1 MSQPFPASAPVPV
14 PLEQTRQSTIVQ
26 LTEHFAA
33 DNLSVEALEER
44 LDRAHQA
51 ATLEDLRA
59 LVSDLPVVRPG
70 EQAYAAPRTYVS
82 PATGAHVS
90 ERQIIVGIMG
100 GAEKKGVWTPA
111 RQTLVM
117 AMMGG
122 VELDFR
128 EARMPPGVTEVVI
141 FAVMGGA
148 EIIVP
153 PGVHIDL
160 NGFALMGG
168 FGQTGYAPPPLDPN
182 APVLRIG
189 GFALMG
195 GVEVNIRYP
204 GEKNREARQRE
215 KLERQEQRRLHGGG

>member
-1 MSQPFPASAPVPV
+1 MSQPFPAPAPV
-14 PLEQTRQSTIVQ
+14 PLEQTRQSVIQQ
-26 LTEHFAA
+26 LAEHFSV

-51 ATLEDLRA
+51 STLEELRS
-59 LVSDLPVVRPG
+59 LVSDLPVVQPG
-70 EQAYAAPRTYVS
+70 APPVTGPRTYVS
-82 PATGAHVS
+82 PATGTHVS
-90 ERQIIVGIMG
+90 ERQVIVGIMG

-111 RQTLVM
+111 RQMFVL
-117 AMMGG
+117 ALMGG

-128 EARMPPGVTEVVI
+128 EARMPPGVTEIVV

-153 PGVHIDL
+153 PGVHVDL

-168 FGQTGYAPPPLDPN
+168 FGQTGYAPPPTDPN

-195 GVEVNIRYP
+195 GVEVNVRYP
-204 GEKNREARQRE
+204 GERGREARQRE
-215 KLERQEQRRLHGGG
+215 KLERQEQKRLRGG

>member
-1 MSQPFPASAPVPV
+1 MSQPFPASAPVP
-14 PLEQTRQSTIVQ
+14 LEQTRQSVIAQ
-26 LTEHFAA
+26 LAEHFSV

-51 ATLEDLRA
+51 ATLDELRV

-70 EQAYAAPRTYVS
+70 TPPVAAPRTYVS

-90 ERQIIVGIMG
+90 ERQVIVGIMG
-100 GAEKKGVWTPA
+100 GAERKGVWTPA
-111 RQTLVM
+111 RQTFVVAL
-117 AMMGG
+117 MGG

-128 EARMPPGVTEVVI
+128 EARMPPGVTEVNV
-141 FAVMGGA
+141 FAIMGGA

-153 PGVHIDL
+153 PGVHVDL
-160 NGFALMGG
+160 SGFALMGG
-168 FGQTGYAPPPLDPN
+168 FGQVGYAPPPTDPD

-195 GVEVNIRYP
+195 GVDVSIRYP
-204 GEKNREARQRE
+204 GERPRDARQRE
-215 KLERQEQRRLHGGG
+215 KQQRNEQRRLHGG

>member
-1 MSQPFPASAPVPV
+1 M
-14 PLEQTRQSTIVQ
+14 
-26 LTEHFAA
+26 
-33 DNLSVEALEER
+33 
-44 LDRAHQA
+44 
-51 ATLEDLRA
+51 
-59 LVSDLPVVRPG
+59 
-70 EQAYAAPRTYVS
+70 S
-82 PATGAHVS
+82 PATGAHVA

-111 RQTLVM
+111 RQTYVVAL
-117 AMMGG
+117 MGG

-128 EARMPPGVTEVVI
+128 EARMPPGVTEVIV

-148 EIIVP
+148 EIVVP
-153 PGVHIDL
+153 PGVHVDM

-168 FGQTGYAPPPLDPN
+168 FGQTGYAPPPTDPN

-204 GEKNREARQRE
+204 GERPRDARARE
-215 KLERQEQRRLHGGG
+215 KLDRQERKRLPAADFRPSRPGPPVPRAAVLPRVPATPCTPQTSAHSSPSSAC

>member
-1 MSQPFPASAPVPV
+1 MSQPFPSSAPV
-14 PLEQTRQSTIVQ
+14 PLEQTRQNVIQQ
-26 LTEHFAA
+26 LAEHFSV

-51 ATLEDLRA
+51 TTLEELRS
-59 LVSDLPVVRPG
+59 LVSDLPVV
-70 EQAYAAPRTYVS
+70 QAGAQPVAGPRTYVS
-82 PATGAHVS
+82 PATGTHVS
-90 ERQIIVGIMG
+90 ERQVIVGIMG

-111 RQTLVM
+111 RQMFVL
-117 AMMGG
+117 ALMGG
-122 VELDFR
+122 VQLDFR
-128 EARMPPGVTEVVI
+128 EARMPPGVTEIVI

-153 PGVHIDL
+153 PGVHVDL

-168 FGQTGYAPPPLDPN
+168 FGQTGYAPPPTDPN
-182 APVLRIG
+182 APILRIG

-204 GEKNREARQRE
+204 GERSGEARQRE
-215 KLERQEQRRLHGGG
+215 KLERQEHKRLRGG

>member
-1 MSQPFPASAPVPV
+1 MAQPTPVPV
-14 PLEQTRQSTIVQ
+14 PLEQTREHVIQQ
-26 LTEHFAA
+26 LSAHFAH
-33 DNLSVEALEER
+33 DNLSIEALEER

-51 ATLEDLRA
+51 TTLDDLRS
-59 LVSDLPVVRPG
+59 LVSDLPVV
-70 EQAYAAPRTYVS
+70 AADATPTLSPKTFVS

-111 RQTLVM
+111 RQIYVV

-122 VELDFR
+122 AHLDFR
-128 EARMPPGVTEVVI
+128 EARFGPGVTEVIV

-148 EIIVP
+148 EIVVP
-153 PGVHIDL
+153 PGVHVDL
-160 NGFALMGG
+160 NGLALMGG
-168 FGQTGYAPPPLDPN
+168 FGQTGSAPLPTDPN

-195 GVEVNIRYP
+195 GVEVCIRYP
-204 GEKNREARQRE
+204 GERPKDARERE
-215 KLERQEQRRLHGGG
+215 KLERREHRRLTGG

>member
-1 MSQPFPASAPVPV
+1 MAQPTPVPV
-14 PLEQTRQSTIVQ
+14 PLEQTREHVIQQ
-26 LTEHFAA
+26 LSAHFAH
-33 DNLSVEALEER
+33 DNLSIEALEER

-51 ATLEDLRA
+51 ATLDDLRA
-59 LVSDLPVVRPG
+59 LVSDLPVV
-70 EQAYAAPRTYVS
+70 AADATPTLGPKTYVS
-82 PATGAHVS
+82 PSTGAHVS

-111 RQTLVM
+111 KQIFVV

-122 VELDFR
+122 AHLDFR
-128 EARMPPGVTEVVI
+128 EARFGPGVTEVIV

-153 PGVHIDL
+153 PGVHVDL
-160 NGFALMGG
+160 NGLALMGG
-168 FGQTGYAPPPLDPN
+168 FGQTGSAPLPTDPN

-195 GVEVNIRYP
+195 GVEVCIRYP
-204 GEKNREARQRE
+204 GERAKDARDRE
-215 KLERQEQRRLHGGG
+215 KLERREHRRLTGG

>member
-1 MSQPFPASAPVPV
+1 MAQPTPAPVP
-14 PLEQTRQSTIVQ
+14 LQQTREHVIQQ
-26 LTEHFAA
+26 LCEHFAY
-33 DNLSVEALEER
+33 DNLTAEALEER

-51 ATLEDLRA
+51 ATLDDLRA
-59 LVSDLPVVRPG
+59 LVSDLPVVAVDATPAPG
-70 EQAYAAPRTYVS
+70 ARTFVS

-90 ERQIIVGIMG
+90 ERQIIIGIMG

-111 RQTLVM
+111 KQIYVV

-122 VELDFR
+122 AHLDFR
-128 EARMPPGVTEVVI
+128 EARFGPGVTEVIV

-148 EIIVP
+148 EIVVP
-153 PGVHIDL
+153 PGVHVDL
-160 NGFALMGG
+160 NGLALMGG
-168 FGQTGYAPPPLDPN
+168 FSQTGSAPLPTDPN

-204 GEKNREARQRE
+204 GERPRDARDRE
-215 KLERQEQRRLHGGG
+215 KLERKERKRLPGG